1 MRSLT
6 WAQVWGRR
14 LNRHDLLAPRP
25 RTDLVEVVHTVGGIH
40 AQMMSAAELSIG
52 VRVAGVTREDVRA
65 ELWQHRRLV
74 KTYGLRGTVHLF
86 PADEAPLWAAAL
98 SAYPGAGEVRRLAQR
113 GLDSARLATIVAA
126 IGAALDGRRLT
137 REELGEE
144 VTRRTGTWA
153 MDPVSPSFGGQAP
166 RWQNALGVAANT
178 GLLCFGPAQGN
189 KVTFTRA
196 DQWLGGW
203 EELDG
208 ATALREVF
216 RRYLST
222 YGPATARD
230 FAQWFGIRPR
240 DAADLR
246 RQFADELEEVE
257 VEGGRAWLLAGESEE
272 AWPEAHDEVR
282 LLPHFDCYAIGCHPR
297 ERLVPPEWRARGL
310 AQGSIGHLPLVIIGG
325 VVAGVW
331 SLRRKGKRAEIQVE
345 TSHALNAGQRH
356 ELETA
361 AARIGEIRQT
371 EATLTLGPVDARPH
385 A

>member
-1 MRSLT
+1 MRSLAWT
-6 WAQVWGRR
+6 QVWGRR
-14 LNRHDLLAPRP
+14 LNWHALLEPRP
-25 RTDLVEVVHTVGGIH
+25 RTDLVEVVRAVGGIH

-52 VRVAGVTREDVRA
+52 VRMAGVTREDVRA
-65 ELWQHRRLV
+65 ELWQHRTLV

-98 SAYPGAGEVRRLAQR
+98 RAHLARGEASRLAQR
-113 GLDSARLATIVAA
+113 GMDPTRLATIIAA

-144 VTRRTGTWA
+144 VTRRTGAWA
-153 MDPVSPSFGGQAP
+153 MDLVSPSFGGQAP
-166 RWQNALGVAANT
+166 RWQNALGGAANV

-203 EELDG
+203 TEVDESK
-208 ATALREVF
+208 ALQEVF
-216 RRYLST
+216 RRYLSA

-230 FAQWFGIRPR
+230 FAQWFGIQPR
-240 DAADLR
+240 DAADLP
-246 RQFADELEEVE
+246 RQLADELEEVE
-257 VEGGRAWLLAGESEE
+257 VEGWRAWLLAGESE
-272 AWPEAHDEVR
+272 ASWPEAQDEIR

-297 ERLVPPEWRARGL
+297 ERLVPLEWRARGL

-331 SLRRKGKRAEIQVE
+331 SLRRRGKRAEIQVE
-345 TSHALNAGQRH
+345 TAHALNARQRQD
-356 ELETA
+356 LEAA
-361 AARIGEIRQT
+361 AARISETTQT
-371 EATLTLGPVDARPH
+371 EATLSFGAVDARPH

>member
-14 LNRHDLLAPRP
+14 LKRHAVLGPRP
-25 RTDLVEVVHTVGGIH
+25 RADLLEVVRTVGGIH

-65 ELWQHRRLV
+65 ELWQRRSLV

-98 SAYPGAGEVRRLAQR
+98 RAHPGAGEARRLAQR
-113 GLDSARLATIVAA
+113 GLDPTRLAAIVAA

-144 VTRRTGTWA
+144 VTRRTGAWA

-166 RWQNALGVAANT
+166 RWQNALGVAANA
-178 GLLCFGPAQGN
+178 GLLCFGPSQGN

-203 EELDG
+203 TKVDG
-208 ATALREVF
+208 SKALQEVF
-216 RRYLST
+216 RRYLSA
-222 YGPATARD
+222 YGPATSRD
-230 FAQWFGIRPR
+230 FAQWFGIQPR
-240 DAADLR
+240 DAVDLP
-246 RQFADELEEVE
+246 RQLADEVEEVE
-257 VEGGRAWLLAGESEE
+257 VEGWRACLLTGESEE
-272 AWPEAHDEVR
+272 SWPEADDEAR

-331 SLRRKGKRAEIQVE
+331 SLRRKGKRAEIRVE
-345 TSHALNAGQRH
+345 TSHALHARQRH
-356 ELETA
+356 ELEMA
-361 AARIGEIRQT
+361 AARIGETTQT
-371 EATLTLGPVDARPH
+371 EVALSFGAVDARPH